1 MRRPHRC
8 LTDRFPTDLNS
19 CSQRCCH
26 IPGAAAG
33 PKGVT
38 RATLLHG
45 PLGFALATSCLSPPY
60 GSCAAGPG
68 GGSLWAVGWNRSSPE
83 SAVKAP
89 RSSGAGRGARAS
101 ITSGTKGRREN
112 TLRFM
117 GADGIPL
124 PPQKLVV
131 LKKAENCLGCTSAA
145 APTRYRDPQPQSRLL
160 HPSLDT
166 ASLLSTGETR
176 VVEELHR
183 RSQPRERGK
192 PRR

>member
-1 MRRPHRC
+1 MLPHPRSSC
-8 LTDRFPTDLNS
+8 WAEGHHKSHVAPWPARFCS
-19 CSQRCCH
+19 CH
-26 IPGAAAG
+26 
-33 PKGVT
+33 V
-38 RATLLHG
+38 L
-45 PLGFALATSCLSPPY
+45 PLPPY

-89 RSSGAGRGARAS
+89 RSGGTGRGARAS

-166 ASLLSTGETR
+166 AFLLSTGETR